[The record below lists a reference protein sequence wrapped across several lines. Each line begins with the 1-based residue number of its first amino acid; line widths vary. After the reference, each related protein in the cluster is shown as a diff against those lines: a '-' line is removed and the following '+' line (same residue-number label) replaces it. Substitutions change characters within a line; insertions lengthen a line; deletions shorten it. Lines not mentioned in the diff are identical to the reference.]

1 MRKKW
6 LLWVRFY
13 IELKQTVLNS
23 WYVKTV
29 GVRRGKN
36 GHCPSVETGNKHQN
50 FLENSTSAA
59 QFRLIDVFLAMT
71 VYFRYDTCTAQPDS
85 LFWCQTVMSLPF
97 IHVLCL
103 QRQVTKFES
112 GFFTVGLCATNLLKH
127 WDSECWLRQA
137 GTPENGGIAPSP
149 FKRGKRGRDVFFV
162 TVS

>member
-1 MRKKW
+1 
-6 LLWVRFY
+6 
-13 IELKQTVLNS
+13 
-23 WYVKTV
+23 VKTV

-112 GFFTVGLCATNLLKH
+112 GFFTVGLVQQIF
-127 WDSECWLRQA
+127 SSIE
-137 GTPENGGIAPSP
+137 
-149 FKRGKRGRDVFFV
+149 
-162 TVS
+162 TVSADCVKQGRRRTGALPPHLSKGGNGAEMSFS